1 LALDWRDV
9 WEHAIADCQVA
20 VVLRLALDDG
30 SASVISAAAEALAK
44 LVGPTHLGPAQ
55 ACPTPSGLQ
64 WQPIPYLHI
73 KYLHINSI
81 SVSAPEDDRIWQ
93 FALAQGLW

>member
-1 LALDWRDV
+1 MQNQYIIHSSVLLQSAQGSALDWRDV

-55 ACPTPSGLQ
+55 ACPLPSGMK
-64 WQPIPYLHI
+64 WQLISYLHD
-73 KYLHINSI
+73 L
-81 SVSAPEDDRIWQ
+81 SAP
-93 FALAQGLW
+93 A

>member
-1 LALDWRDV
+1 MSLRNAQALALDWRDV

-55 ACPTPSGLQ
+55 ACPTPSGLK
-64 WQPIPYLHI
+64 WQPISYLYI
-73 KYLHINSI
+73 K
-81 SVSAPEDDRIWQ
+81 
-93 FALAQGLW
+93 